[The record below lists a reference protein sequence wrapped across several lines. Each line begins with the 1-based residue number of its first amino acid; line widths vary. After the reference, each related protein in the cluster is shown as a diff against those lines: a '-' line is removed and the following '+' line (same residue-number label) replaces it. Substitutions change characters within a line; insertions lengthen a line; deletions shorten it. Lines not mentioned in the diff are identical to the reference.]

1 MANILKNPTHQA
13 NLSKN
18 GFDMS
23 MIRKFT
29 SSVGQLLPVYYDI
42 LNPGDHVKYGTE
54 MFTRTQPIKT
64 PALMQITEHVDWFFV
79 PITQLYQFFG
89 EMFYGI
95 NDIHTNLLP
104 NYNGVR
110 KDMPLMPYNNIIS
123 LLRDYCPQGAPDVE
137 SIGEESTKFDRF
149 GIPLFYNSVR
159 LLDLCGFSRIFDD
172 TSKTTVT
179 HNPLSFNPLILA
191 AYQKIYNDVFRLGD
205 YEQADPASYNF
216 DNSWQNNQDIT
227 NNQIAKLLSLR
238 YRPWRKDFFTNV
250 MPSPLFDGG
259 DLSGNDASNLTE
271 VKDWLSPAGNAIY
284 GIPDK
289 AGNTIAGNKEST
301 SSNTVQGKSLASYM
315 RQSLNTANIRSMFAT
330 EKLMEITRR
339 AGKHYDAQTLAHFG
353 YEVPEGIAG
362 EVYRLGSDNSAIQIG
377 DVESTA
383 TTQVTIDGQTQTSPL
398 GLLAG
403 KGMAY
408 GRNQE
413 KEFTAPCHGILM
425 AIFSAVP
432 DADYRSVGVDKL
444 NTLSVREDFYTPEY
458 DRLGMQ
464 PLFGYQSTFSIQAGN
479 NTEVLGWQYRYSE
492 LKSKYNVC
500 NGAFNNTLRNWAPAR
515 VQGFVTENDL
525 GTVDPL
531 ATMLISPNYL
541 DGVMSMDFKPAK
553 TDEVSP
559 YFRDNLIHMLQ
570 FKVFKSSVMSTYGLP
585 NL

>member
-64 PALMQITEHVDWFFV
+64 PALMQISEHVDWFFV
-79 PITQLYQFFG
+79 PISQLYQFFG

-95 NDIHTNLLP
+95 NDIRTNLLP
-104 NYNGVR
+104 NSNGVR
-110 KDMPLMPYNNIIS
+110 KDMPLMHYNTIIT
-123 LLRDYCPQGAPDVE
+123 LLREYCPEGAPDVE

-149 GIPLFYNSVR
+149 GIPLFYNAVR
-159 LLDLCGFSRIFDD
+159 LLDLCGFSRLFDD
-172 TSKTTVT
+172 TNKKTVNQ
-179 HNPLSFNPLILA
+179 NPISFNPLILA

-205 YEQADPASYNF
+205 YEAADPASYNF
-216 DNSWQNNQDIT
+216 DNLWQNNQDIT
-227 NNQIAKLLSLR
+227 GNQISKLLSLR

-250 MPSPLFDGG
+250 MPSPLFDGS
-259 DLSGNDASNLTE
+259 DLSGNDASKLTE
-271 VKDWLSPAGNAIY
+271 IKDWLSPAGNAFY
-284 GIPDK
+284 GTPDK

-301 SSNTVQGKSLASYM
+301 SSTNVQGKNVASYM

-353 YEVPEGIAG
+353 HEVPEGIAG

-444 NTLSVREDFYTPEY
+444 NTLSAREDFYTPEY

-464 PLFGYQSTFSIQAGN
+464 PLFGFQSMLSVAAAN

-492 LKSKYNVC
+492 LKSKFNVC
-500 NGAFNNTLRNWAPAR
+500 NGAFNDTLRNWAPAR
-515 VQGFVTENDL
+515 VQGFVTQNDL
-525 GTVDPL
+525 GSVDPL

>member
-1 MANILKNPTHQA
+1 MANILINPSHKA

-89 EMFYGI
+89 DMIYGI
-95 NDIHTNLLP
+95 NDIHTNLLQT
-104 NYNGVR
+104 YANGVR
-110 KDMPLMPYNNIIS
+110 KDMPVMSYNNIIT
-123 LLRDYCPQGAPDVE
+123 LLREYCPQGAPDVE
-137 SIGEESTKFDRF
+137 SIGEETTKFDRF
-149 GIPLFYNSVR
+149 GIPLFYNAVR
-159 LLDLCGFSRIFDD
+159 LLDLCGFSRLFDD
-172 TSKTTVT
+172 VSKTTMT
-179 HNPLSFNPLILA
+179 QNPISFNPLILA
-191 AYQKIYNDVFRLGD
+191 AYQKIYNDVYRLGD
-205 YEQADPASYNF
+205 FEAADPASYNF
-216 DNSWQNNQDIT
+216 DNSWQSNQAIAG
-227 NNQIAKLLSLR
+227 NQIAKLLSLR
-238 YRPWRKDFFTNV
+238 YRPWKKDFFTNV
-250 MPSPLFDGG
+250 MPSPLFSGTDI
-259 DLSGNDASNLTE
+259 SGNSASRLAEVNQPLDSNVYGSVQNLDGKTIE
-271 VKDWLSPAGNAIY
+271 YDVDSAG
-284 GIPDK
+284 GF
-289 AGNTIAGNKEST
+289 T
-301 SSNTVQGKSLASYM
+301 
-315 RQSLNTANIRSMFAT
+315 TAAIRSMFAT

-353 YEVPEGIAG
+353 HEVPQGIAG
-362 EVYRLGSDNSAIQIG
+362 EVYRLGSDNSSIQIG

-383 TTQVTIDGQTQTSPL
+383 TTQVTIDGETQTSPL

-413 KEFTAPCHGILM
+413 KDFTAPCHGILM

-444 NTLSVREDFYTPEY
+444 NTLSAREDFYTPEY

-464 PLFGYQSTFSIQAGN
+464 PLFGYQSTFSVQAGN

-492 LKSKYNVC
+492 LKSKFNVC

-515 VQGFVTENDL
+515 IQGFVTENDL
-525 GTVDPL
+525 GSVDPL
-531 ATMLISPNYL
+531 VTMLISPNYL